1 MLQSTFLC
9 LFKQMHEN
17 KISVLMLQF
26 FPEITK
32 QKLKTGSERVERS
45 KGSFFGKAGIEVR
58 REIFVIPSYLSF
70 FWIGGIWRTSRLDEE
85 KQQQRQTDP

>member
-9 LFKQMHEN
+9 LFLPLLKQMHEN
-17 KISVLMLQF
+17 KISFLMLQF

-58 REIFVIPSYLSF
+58 REIFVIPGYLSF
-70 FWIGGIWRTSRLDEE
+70 FLDWRNLEDITFG
-85 KQQQRQTDP
+85 